1 MDQDMVSFVLRFV
14 REAGEEQQ
22 ARWRG
27 VVKHVQSN
35 TETSFSQFSEAFSFM
50 QSYVNDIAQ
59 ASYDETARMGQSFG
73 DANQFATNQF
83 ATNPF
88 AETTRLWGDFMPRYT
103 QMMVDS
109 MNEAMASGASLA
121 KPMEEMMDSTLSAW
135 GMPTRTERT
144 EQSKQ
149 SDKENTAGAM
159 EAMAAQLAALNEK
172 IGALENQITELNQES
187 KESE

>member
-59 ASYDETARMGQSFG
+59 ASYEETARVGQNFG
-73 DANQFATNQF
+73 DANPIDTDAFATK
-83 ATNPF
+83 PF

-103 QMMVDS
+103 PMMMDS
-109 MNEAMASGASLA
+109 INEAMASGAEMV

-135 GMPTRTERT
+135 GMPTRSGQP
-144 EQSKQ
+144 EQAE
-149 SDKENTAGAM
+149 KENTAD
-159 EAMAAQLAALNEK
+159 AMAAMTAQMAALNKK
-172 IGALENQITELNQES
+172 IAALENQLTELNQES
-187 KESE
+187 EEPE

>member
-35 TETSFSQFSEAFSFM
+35 SEASFSQFSEAFAFM

-59 ASYDETARMGQSFG
+59 ASYEETARMGQNFG
-73 DANQFATNQF
+73 DANAF

-88 AETTRLWGDFMPRYT
+88 AETTRLWGDFVPRYT
-103 QMMVDS
+103 QMMMDS
-109 MNEAMASGASLA
+109 MNEAMASSADMV
-121 KPMEEMMDSTLSAW
+121 KPMEEMVDSTLSAW
-135 GMPTRTERT
+135 GMPSRAGQS
-144 EQSKQ
+144 EQAEKQ
-149 SDKENTAGAM
+149 DPA
-159 EAMAAQLAALNEK
+159 EAMAAMTAQMAALNEK
-172 IGALENQITELNQES
+172 IAALENQLSELSQEDE
-187 KESE
+187 ESE

>member
-50 QSYVNDIAQ
+50 QSYVNDIA
-59 ASYDETARMGQSFG
+59 RMGQSFG

-103 QMMVDS
+103 QMMMDS

-172 IGALENQITELNQES
+172 IGALENQITELNKETG
-187 KESE
+187 ESE